1 MVDENFISL
10 LLIIVSL
17 FLDYI
22 SGHIFSIYQYIIYT
36 FSISRYGVIS
46 RKSSVLII
54 GGYCDGFP
62 SSLIAKYTIDKW
74 ERVGNLQN
82 SRAIHRAIANEDRI
96 YVVGGSGTL

>member
-1 MVDENFISL
+1 MVDQNFISL
-10 LLIIVSL
+10 LLIFVSI

-22 SGHIFSIYQYIIYT
+22 SVIYGTHPFSING
-36 FSISRYGVIS
+36 YGAIS

-54 GGYCDGFP
+54 GGYCDDRTS

-96 YVVGGSGTL
+96 YVVGGNGIL